1 VRRDPL
7 AAILTSDLSGQTRG
21 RSVRQAELDKYLV
34 NGCGWVP
41 ANLALNPFGSIVAP
55 NPFGSVGD
63 LRLKPD
69 PNTLSQLSTVDSEPT
84 KVVLADIVNLDGT
97 PWDCCPRT
105 FLRDAIA
112 DLKAETG
119 LSVLSSFEHE
129 FMLLDQDP
137 DAPNIAFSLK
147 NLLDFEPL
155 GSTVMAALHDAGLEP
170 EMWLPE
176 YAARQW
182 EVTVAP
188 TDALAAAD
196 RAILLR
202 EIVRNVATQLG
213 HQASFSPIVQ
223 RDGGGSGVHVH
234 LSLLDDAGNP
244 VTYDPER
251 EGGLSEIAG
260 SFAAGI
266 LTHAS
271 ALSALAAS
279 GVVSYERLA
288 PGRWSVGGVFLG
300 ENNREALLRICP
312 LFERPGSDPAKQYNL
327 EFRGGDVTA
336 NPWILLGTLI
346 RAGLDGIRNKLA
358 APNVISGDFFALSQ
372 EERDARGVGALPVSL
387 DDALGQL
394 EQNEVV
400 TSWFS
405 DRFLETFFAVKRA
418 EIEHVGALSDDEKYA
433 AYASAY

>member
-1 VRRDPL
+1 
-7 AAILTSDLSGQTRG
+7 
-21 RSVRQAELDKYLV
+21 VRQAELDKYLV

-41 ANLALNPFGSIVAP
+41 ANLALNPFGAIVAP

-63 LRLKPD
+63 LRLRPD
-69 PNTLSQLSTVDSEPT
+69 PATLSQLSTVDSEPT
-84 KVVLADIVNLDGT
+84 RVVLSDIVNLDGS

-105 FLRDAIA
+105 FLRDAIS

-137 DAPNIAFSLK
+137 DAPNISFSLK

-155 GSTVMAALHDAGLEP
+155 GSTVMAALEDAGLEP

-202 EIVRNVATQLG
+202 EVVRNVATQLG
-213 HQASFSPIVQ
+213 HHASFSPIVE
-223 RDGGGSGVHVH
+223 RDGGGSGVHIH
-234 LSLLDDAGNP
+234 LSLLNEAGEP
-244 VTYDPER
+244 VSYDPQR
-251 EGGLSEIAG
+251 EGRLSSVAG

-266 LTHAS
+266 LKHAS

-312 LFERPGSDPAKQYNL
+312 IFERPGSDPARQYNL
-327 EFRGGDVTA
+327 EFRGADVTS
-336 NPWILLGTLI
+336 NPWIVLGALI
-346 RAGLDGIRNKLA
+346 RAGLDGIRNNLP
-358 APNVISGDFFALSQ
+358 APSVISGDFFALSP
-372 EERDARGVGALPVSL
+372 EERDAHGVGALPTSL
-387 DDALGQL
+387 GNALDL
-394 EQNEVV
+394 LKENEVV

-405 DRFLETFFAVKRA
+405 ERFLDTFFAVKRA
-418 EIEHVGALSDDEKYA
+418 EIDHVAALSDNQKYA
-433 AYASAY
+433 AYSYAY

>member
-1 VRRDPL
+1 MRREPL

-41 ANLALNPFGSIVAP
+41 ANLALDPFGAIVSP

-69 PNTLSQLSTVDSEPT
+69 VNTQSQLSTIDSEPT

-105 FLRDAIA
+105 FLRDAID

-137 DAPNIAFSLK
+137 EAPNIAFSLK
-147 NLLDFEPL
+147 NLLEFEPL
-155 GSTVMAALHDAGLEP
+155 GSTVMAALEDAGLEP

-188 TDALAAAD
+188 ADALAAAD

-213 HQASFSPIVQ
+213 HQASFSPIVE
-223 RDGGGSGVHVH
+223 RDGGGSGVHIH
-234 LSLLDDAGNP
+234 LSLLDDEGQP
-244 VTYDPER
+244 VMHDPAR
-251 EGGLSEIAG
+251 EGGLSAVAG

-266 LTHAS
+266 LEHAS

-312 LFERPGSDPAKQYNL
+312 LFERPGSNPASQYNL
-327 EFRGGDVTA
+327 EFRGADATS
-336 NPWILLGTLI
+336 NPWVVLGALI
-346 RAGLDGIRNKLA
+346 RAGLDGIRRKLP
-358 APNVISGDFFALSQ
+358 APSVISGDFFALSQ
-372 EERDARGVGALPVSL
+372 EELDARGVGTLPTSLGNALDL
-387 DDALGQL
+387 LK
-394 EQNEVV
+394 QNEVV
-400 TSWFS
+400 TGWFS
-405 DRFLETFFAVKRA
+405 ERFLETFYAVKRA
-418 EIEHVGALSDDEKYA
+418 EIEHVAPLSDDEKYA
-433 AYASAY
+433 AYSYAY